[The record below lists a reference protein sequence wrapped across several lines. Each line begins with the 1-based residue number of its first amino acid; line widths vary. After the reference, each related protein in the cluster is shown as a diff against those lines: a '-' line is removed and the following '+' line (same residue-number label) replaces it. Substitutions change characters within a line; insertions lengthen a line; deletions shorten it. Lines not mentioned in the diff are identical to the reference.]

1 MPVDPRLDRWL
12 QEWEAR
18 RLREPSLTPED
29 FLAGLAEDVPPELLH
44 DIRRA
49 MADMDW
55 VTDVMRRMKAPDR
68 RRGAD

>member
-1 MPVDPRLDRWL
+1 MPPDPRLDRWL
-12 QEWEAR
+12 EEWEAR

-29 FLAGLAEDVPPELLH
+29 FLAGPAGDVPPGLLD

-49 MADMDW
+49 MADLDR
-55 VTDVMRRMKAPDR
+55 VTDLIHRMKVRDR

>member
-1 MPVDPRLDRWL
+1 MPVDPGLDRWL

-29 FLAGLAEDVPPELLH
+29 FLAAVAGGAPPELLD

-49 MADMDW
+49 TADMDW
-55 VTDVMRRMKAPDR
+55 VTGVMRRMKGLDR
-68 RRGAD
+68 RRGGD

>member
-1 MPVDPRLDRWL
+1 MPPDPGLDRWL
-12 QEWEAR
+12 EEWEAR

-29 FLAGLAEDVPPELLH
+29 FLAGPAEDVPPELLD

-49 MADMDW
+49 MADLDR
-55 VTDVMRRMKAPDR
+55 VTDVIRRMKVQDR